1 MTFDAI
7 VFDLDGTLIDSVH
20 DVRVN
25 LNLALEGM
33 GRRALSLDETKD
45 AIGYGGRVLVEKAL
59 ELTGDAGSADMID
72 GCTRD
77 FLDLYVRNPV
87 RLTPV
92 FPGVLD
98 VLAQLKAEG
107 VSLGICTNK
116 PESTTGA
123 VLDGLDLAGYFQAV
137 TCGDTVPHRKPD
149 GRHVL
154 LTMEMMGADTAVMVG
169 DSETDMAA
177 GRNARLPVIAVAY
190 GYRHCAAED
199 LDADILIESF
209 SSLPEVL
216 SRLRPPSKA
225 AR

>member
-1 MTFDAI
+1 MQ
-7 VFDLDGTLIDSVH
+7 
-20 DVRVN
+20 
-25 LNLALEGM
+25 
-33 GRRALSLDETKD
+33 
-45 AIGYGGRVLVEKAL
+45 
-59 ELTGDAGSADMID
+59 
-72 GCTRD
+72 
-77 FLDLYVRNPV
+77 
-87 RLTPV
+87 LTPV

-107 VSLGICTNK
+107 LRLGICTNK

-123 VLDGLDLAGYFQAV
+123 VLDGLGLSGYFQAV

-154 LTMEMMGADTAVMVG
+154 LTMEMMGARDAVMVG

-177 GRNARLPVIAVAY
+177 GRDAGIPVIAVAY

-199 LDADILIESF
+199 LDSDILIESF
-209 SSLPEVL
+209 SELPDAL
-216 SRLRPPSKA
+216 IRLRVPSRA

>member
-1 MTFDAI
+1 MRSFSIWTVRSSTAS
-7 VFDLDGTLIDSVH
+7 T
-20 DVRVN
+20 DVRAN
-25 LNLALEGM
+25 LNIVLEEM
-33 GRRALSLDETKD
+33 GRRPLSIDETKD

-59 ELTGDAGSADMID
+59 KLTGDAGSADVIER
-72 GCTRD
+72 CTRN
-77 FLDLYVRNPV
+77 FLDHYVRNPV
-87 RLTPV
+87 QLTPL

-116 PESTTGA
+116 PESTTRA
-123 VLDGLDLAGYFQAV
+123 VLDGMGLADYFQAV

-149 GRHVL
+149 GRHVQ

-177 GRNARLPVIAVAY
+177 GRNAGIPVIAVAY

-199 LDADILIESF
+199 LDSDILIENFSGLPGAL
-209 SSLPEVL
+209 SSLQAP
-216 SRLRPPSKA
+216 SRA